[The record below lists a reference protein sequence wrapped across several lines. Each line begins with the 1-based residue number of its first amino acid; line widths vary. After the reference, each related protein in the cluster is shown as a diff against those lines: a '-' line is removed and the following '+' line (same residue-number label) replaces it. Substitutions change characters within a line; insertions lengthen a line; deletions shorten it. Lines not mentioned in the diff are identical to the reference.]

1 MFALCDNGSSE
12 VIDDPNDA
20 ARKKPCGPLNRIRGR
35 VSNIAQN
42 AHGEPSLDEF
52 GPPLSHLHHSQAA
65 RLQCFQIRMNF
76 PLD

>member
-1 MFALCDNGSSE
+1 MFALCDNGSNE

-52 GPPLSHLHHSQAA
+52 GPPYPTCITRKRHASNVSK
-65 RLQCFQIRMNF
+65 
-76 PLD
+76 